1 MQLNAI
7 KREITGKASRRLR
20 REGKLPAVVYGQ
32 RAASAIIELDNREF
46 ERVFARSGRTQLIDL
61 VIDSGRPH
69 KVLIK
74 EVQLSPRRNTVL
86 HVDFHQVSLRE
97 RLQVDVPV
105 VVTGEAEPVRAGE
118 ADVLQVLHAVKVECM
133 PTRIPELIEVDVS
146 DLPEVDAAVRLSDLH
161 VPEGV
166 TVIGDPDDVVVKL
179 AARRVVEVEEEEA
192 AAEAV
197 EEEAAPAAEAAEG
210 AAAPE
215 EG

>member
-1 MQLNAI
+1 
-7 KREITGKASRRLR
+7 
-20 REGKLPAVVYGQ
+20 
-32 RAASAIIELDNREF
+32 
-46 ERVFARSGRTQLIDL
+46 
-61 VIDSGRPH
+61 
-69 KVLIK
+69 
-74 EVQLSPRRNTVL
+74 
-86 HVDFHQVSLRE
+86 
-97 RLQVDVPV
+97 
-105 VVTGEAEPVRAGE
+105 
-118 ADVLQVLHAVKVECM
+118 M

>member
-32 RAASAIIELDNREF
+32 RAASATIELDNREF

-192 AAEAV
+192 EAEAV

-210 AAAPE
+210 AAASE

>member
-86 HVDFHQVSLRE
+86 H
-97 RLQVDVPV
+97 
-105 VVTGEAEPVRAGE
+105 
-118 ADVLQVLHAVKVECM
+118 ADKVECM

-179 AARRVVEVEEEEA
+179 AARRVIEVEEEEA
-192 AAEAV
+192 AAEAA
-197 EEEAAPAAEAAEG
+197 EEEAAPAAEAEEG
-210 AAAPE
+210 AAASE